1 MSKTVDER
9 VVKMTFDNQNF
20 DPKVNA
26 SMNTID
32 KLKSKLNFTGASK
45 GLETMASATDSV
57 KVLYFKLSS
66 LALGAMFSMDKV
78 STHLLPL

>member
-32 KLKSKLNFTGASK
+32 KLKRFRNNGISN
-45 GLETMASATDSV
+45 
-57 KVLYFKLSS
+57 
-66 LALGAMFSMDKV
+66 
-78 STHLLPL
+78 

>member
-32 KLKSKLNFTGASK
+32 KLKSKNQAKNQNEITVESLK
-45 GLETMASATDSV
+45 
-57 KVLYFKLSS
+57 KRLY
-66 LALGAMFSMDKV
+66 
-78 STHLLPL
+78 LLKN